1 MKPMVRFSALLA
13 ALSSLCGP
21 CQAAVAVASHYT
33 STSTQVRLVSIYP
46 HNTSAFTEGF
56 FFLDGTIVEST
67 GLERQ
72 SFIRQYKLAN
82 PAELHGVVT
91 VRADDG
97 DDDDDDS
104 NDGNDTDDD
113 GATGATAAPA
123 GTTRT
128 GETRFLLTHRPMAQ
142 ADATHVLRE
151 FQFDP
156 EIFGEGIACIDD
168 KIYALTY
175 KHNKILVLSKY
186 DLKLLATHP
195 FHTVTGEGWGMTTN
209 GSHLI
214 VSDGSATIQFYDPQN
229 FKRVFSI
236 DVTSPS
242 TGEKV
247 NQLNEL
253 EFVDG
258 EILAN
263 VWFKNVI
270 LRIDPDDGR
279 VIEELDLDWVPAMVP
294 NVVAMSDIHM
304 RGEAVMNGIAFNP
317 KNRHVYITGKLWDSI
332 FELELSYLS
341 DRRGVASKL
350 NT

>member
-1 MKPMVRFSALLA
+1 MVRLSALLA

-33 STSTQVRLVSIYP
+33 STPTQVRLVSIYP

-56 FFLDGTIVEST
+56 FFLDGTVVEST

-82 PAELHGVVT
+82 PAELHGV
-91 VRADDG
+91 
-97 DDDDDDS
+97 
-104 NDGNDTDDD
+104 
-113 GATGATAAPA
+113 
-123 GTTRT
+123 
-128 GETRFLLTHRPMAQ
+128 
-142 ADATHVLRE
+142 
-151 FQFDP
+151 FDP

-236 DVTSPS
+236 DVMSPS

-341 DRRGVASKL
+341 DRRGVASKQ